1 MLSNKQFNGKMAS
14 RPAFFRPTR
23 LSVHAVAAANP
34 KTKAPAAVTI
44 TPEVAKD
51 LYYDMVLG
59 REFED
64 M

>member
-1 MLSNKQFNGKMAS
+1 MAS
-14 RPAFFRPTR
+14 RPAFSRPTR

-34 KTKAPAAVTI
+34 KTKAPAAATI